1 MFADTPEASR
11 VFGAYWHT
19 ISPGGSLMRFMW
31 LRANRMRAERG
42 QPWS

>member
-1 MFADTPEASR
+1 MFADRPEASG

-19 ISPGGSLMRFMW
+19 IYPGGSLMRFMW
-31 LRANRMRAERG
+31 LRAIRKRAARG